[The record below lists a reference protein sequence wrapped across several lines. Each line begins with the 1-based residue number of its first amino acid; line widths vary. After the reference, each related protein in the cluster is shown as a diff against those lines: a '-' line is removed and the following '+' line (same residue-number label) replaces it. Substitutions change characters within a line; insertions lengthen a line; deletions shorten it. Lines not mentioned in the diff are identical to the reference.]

1 MKGIVH
7 IRIDDRLIHGQVAA
21 FWCNTLKATR
31 IMVIND
37 AVSVDEMQRTV
48 LRMVAPSSVRTSI
61 ISKAT
66 AVKNISAGKYE
77 GQRVLVILK
86 NPEDILDLI
95 KMGLPIKSF
104 NVGNMAAKEGTTS
117 IKRSVNLTK
126 EHVATFRELD
136 KLGVEMTSIMVP
148 DDPKTNVIDF
158 INKAGL

>member
-1 MKGIVH
+1 MKGIIH

-48 LRMVAPSSVRTSI
+48 LRMVAPSSIRTSI
-61 ISKAT
+61 ISKET
-66 AVKNISAGKYE
+66 AVKNITAGKYE

-104 NVGNMAAKEGTTS
+104 NVGNMAARTGTTS
-117 IKRSVNLTK
+117 VKRSINLTS

-148 DDPKTNVIDF
+148 DDSKTMVIDF
-158 INKAGL
+158 INKAKL